1 MTAPTVER
9 GLRGEAA
16 RAARREDILDAARQ
30 VFAERG
36 FRGTTIADIA
46 EAAGIA
52 LGTIY
57 LYFKSKDDV
66 FAALSQRLGEL
77 ISHAF
82 LEPPTEPTLDGVV
95 RGRVRDVFTA
105 CANNRDL
112 VRLVV
117 LNTDPKSTAKHRD
130 KQSEVGHAQPLA
142 EGLARAAERGWI
154 RNDDPWVMAR
164 LIFGL
169 ASIAVYQ
176 AYVISDGDGAE
187 ALCEGTADMIVAYLT
202 PAEGNQREAGGDDD
216 NG

>member
-1 MTAPTVER
+1 LTAPTVER
-9 GLRGEAA
+9 SVRGEAA
-16 RAARREDILDAARQ
+16 RAARREDILNAARQ

-77 ISHAF
+77 ISEAF
-82 LEPPTEPTLDGVV
+82 VEPPTEPTLDGVV
-95 RGRVRDVFTA
+95 RGRVRDVFAA

-117 LNTDPKSTAKHRD
+117 LNTDLKTKHRD
-130 KQSEVGHAQPLA
+130 KQSELGHAQPLA
-142 EGLARAAERGWI
+142 DGLAVAIERGWI
-154 RNDDPWVMAR
+154 RNDDPRVMAR
-164 LIFGL
+164 LMFGL
-169 ASIAVYQ
+169 VSMAVYQ
-176 AYVISDGDGAE
+176 AYIISDGDGAE
-187 ALCEGTADMIVAYLT
+187 SLCEASADMIVAYLT
-202 PAEGNQREAGGDDD
+202 PTAGNEREAGGNDDER
-216 NG
+216 

>member
-1 MTAPTVER
+1 LAAPTVER
-9 GLRGEAA
+9 NLRSEAA
-16 RAARREDILDAARQ
+16 RAARREDILDAARR

-77 ISHAF
+77 ISQAF
-82 LEPPTEPTLDGVV
+82 LAPPTESTLDGVV
-95 RGRVRDVFTA
+95 RGRVRDVFKA
-105 CANNRDL
+105 CAQNRDL

-117 LNTDPKSTAKHRD
+117 LNTDPQTRSRQRD
-130 KQSEVGHAQPLA
+130 KRAEVGHAQPLA
-142 EGLARAAERGWI
+142 DSIAQAAERGWI
-154 RNDDPWVMAR
+154 RNDDPAVMAR

-176 AYVISDGDGAE
+176 AYVISDGDGAD

-202 PAEGNQREAGGDDD
+202 PAEGNEREAGG
-216 NG
+216 NGDT